1 MRLFAAASSD
11 SFGQQGLE
19 ASASGLVVI
28 ADHEAPVGQLKKA
41 GVVYIAD
48 MKKRFTGPT
57 VQMKRFTAV
66 QPRTRMHFGFK
77 ITIHQDAIMVFSL
90 NSQIHLRTPDGRVI
104 ERFVAS
110 GGARTDMWGAWRG
123 KYHGAPGLILDKDNL
138 VAYCDN
144 NKAGYVSFFTNF
156 KPLALTTATK
166 VVELLNP
173 WGETLTKGRGK
184 SNLLQCSIV
193 APHLKSWPNG
203 TLGPLMQLLA
213 QWSVDERGAANLA
226 SSNVTLNLG
235 TAKQDVALEFMR
247 KVKRLKCTKKG
258 QACKTYADSP
268 TTFSRLVKHMMCA
281 TSKGKTQCC
290 VAKSLVPT
298 PNNTDAYMVAL
309 KMY

>member
-11 SFGQQGLE
+11 SFGFGGVE
-19 ASASGLVVI
+19 ASASGLVAI
-28 ADHEAPVGQLKKA
+28 ADSRAPVGKLKQA

-48 MKKRFTGPT
+48 MKKQFTGPT
-57 VQMKRFTAV
+57 LQMKRFTAV
-66 QPRTRMHFGFK
+66 QPRAGMQFGFK
-77 ITIHQDAIMVFSL
+77 ITIHQDAIMVFSV

-104 ERFVAS
+104 ERFLAS
-110 GGARTDMWGAWRG
+110 GGARTDMYGSWQG
-123 KYHGAPGLILDKDNL
+123 KYHSAPGLILDKDNL
-138 VAYCDN
+138 VAYYDN
-144 NKAGYVSFFTNF
+144 GKGGYVSILTNH

-166 VVELLNP
+166 VVELLSP
-173 WGETLTKGRGK
+173 WGETLTKGRGRG
-184 SNLLQCSIV
+184 NLLRCLMV
-193 APHLKSWPNG
+193 APFLESG
-203 TLGPLMQLLA
+203 ALMQLLA

-247 KVKRLKCTKKG
+247 KVKRIECTKKG

-268 TTFSRLVKHMMCA
+268 TTFFRLIKHMVCA
-281 TSKGKTQCC
+281 TSKGESQCC

-298 PNNTDAYMVAL
+298 PQDLDTYTAAL